1 MNRNAKLRAL
11 LPLALAAPAIALGAG
26 STDSATLDKI
36 VIETSRSHTE
46 EEKSPQVV
54 TVITREQI
62 EKQLAISS
70 DSSELLSSL
79 LPSYTPSRQ
88 KMTASGE
95 TFRGRTPLLMIDGVP
110 QSNPMR
116 ATGREGH
123 TIDFSMVER
132 IEVIHGASALHGLGA
147 TGGIINIITR
157 RPEQGQVNQHV
168 SVQATLPTSDLGSDT
183 LGYKTDY
190 RVDGT
195 SGDVDY
201 LFGLS
206 YEDQGLF
213 VDGNGDPVGV
223 DNTQG
228 DLMDT
233 KSYDLNAKL
242 GYWLDEDKR
251 IQGSVNHYRIKS
263 NNDYVSVTGD
273 RDAGIPTTSERGT
286 PEGKAPFNEVTTAGL
301 TYEDFDLAGMELSA
315 QLFNQQFE
323 SLFGATN
330 SGTFQ
335 DASIATVGTLYDQSR
350 VLASKWGTKINL
362 TKDDLF
368 DNRLKV
374 TGGFDTL
381 FDQTEQDLYLTDRT
395 WVPEVNYT
403 NYAPFVQLEL
413 QATDALVLQGGV
425 RHEIAKLEVD
435 TYTTLA
441 SANSVTVDGGSPEF
455 EETLYNVGAVYNLT
469 PALSLFANYSEGF
482 GMPDVGRVLRG
493 INTAGQDVDTF
504 LNLQPIVTDNA
515 EIGTRFNNGKVDFEL
530 SYYRSDS
537 DLGSRLE
544 RIGDD
549 FFMRREKTRIDG
561 VEASLG
567 YLINDQHK
575 VKMAY
580 SRIRGRYDSD
590 DDGSLD
596 AKLNG
601 LNIAPNRLIS
611 SWSAAWNDKLDTFL
625 QANYAFDRSFDDP
638 ELEFDGYL
646 LVDAAAGYKLPHGK
660 LNLAIANLFDK
671 EYITYYSQSA
681 LKNDDRYFMGRGRT
695 LTLGYS
701 LDF

>member
-1 MNRNAKLRAL
+1 MNRDAKFRAL
-11 LPLALAAPAIALGAG
+11 LPLILAAPVIAQGAE
-26 STDSATLDKI
+26 SSEAVTLDTM
-36 VIETSRSHTE
+36 VIETSRAKTE
-46 EEKSPQVV
+46 QDKSPQVV

-79 LPSYTPSRQ
+79 LPAYTPSRQ

-110 QSNPMR
+110 QSNPLR

-168 SVQATLPTSDLGSDT
+168 SVQATLPTSNAGSDT

-195 SGDVDY
+195 SGNVDY

-206 YEDQGLF
+206 HEDQGLF
-213 VDGNGDPVGV
+213 VDGNGDPIGV

-228 DLMDT
+228 DQMDT
-233 KSYDLNAKL
+233 RSYDLIAKL
-242 GYWLDEDKR
+242 GYWLDDDKR
-251 IQGSVNHYRIKS
+251 VQGSVNHYRIKS
-263 NNDYVSVTGD
+263 NHNYVSVTGD

-286 PEGKAPFNEVTTAGL
+286 PEGDAPFNKVTTSSL
-301 TYEDFDLAGMELSA
+301 TYEDFDLNGMELSA

-323 SLFGATN
+323 SLFGATLT
-330 SGTFQ
+330 STFQ
-335 DASIATVGTLYDQSR
+335 DASIAPVGTLYDQSR

-368 DNRLKV
+368 DDRLKV
-374 TGGFDTL
+374 TGGFDIL
-381 FDQTEQDLYLTDRT
+381 FDQTEQDLYQTDRT

-441 SANSVTVDGGSPEF
+441 SANGVTVDGGSPEF

-493 INTAGQDVDTF
+493 IKTADQDVDTF
-504 LNLQPIVTDNA
+504 LDLQPIVTDNI
-515 EIGTRFNNGKVDFEL
+515 EVGTRFKRDKLDLEL

-544 RIGDD
+544 RIDD
-549 FFMRREKTRIDG
+549 VYYVRREKTRIDG

-567 YLINDQHK
+567 YRVNDLHK
-575 VKMAY
+575 VKLAY
-580 SRIRGRYDSD
+580 SYIRGRYDSD
-590 DDGSLD
+590 DNGTLD

-601 LNIAPNRLIS
+601 LNIAPNRLIT
-611 SWSAAWNDKLDTFL
+611 SWSANWNDRLDTFL
-625 QANYAFDRSFDDP
+625 QANYAFDRSFDNP
-638 ELEFDGYL
+638 NLEFDGYL
-646 LVDAAAGYKLPHGK
+646 LVDASAGYKLPHGQ
-660 LNLAIANLFDK
+660 LNLSVANLFDK

-681 LKNDDRYFMGRGRT
+681 LANDNRYFMGRGRT